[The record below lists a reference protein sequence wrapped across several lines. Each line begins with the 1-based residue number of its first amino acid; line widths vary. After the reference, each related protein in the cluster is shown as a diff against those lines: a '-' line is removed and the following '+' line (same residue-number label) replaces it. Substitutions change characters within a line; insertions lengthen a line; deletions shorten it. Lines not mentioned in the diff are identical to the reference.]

1 MPPFDVLYVSFS
13 WHILFIL
20 REISNCDQ
28 IITNNENVR
37 PGKKSNFIR
46 LSTLTLGSSCF
57 DINI

>member
-13 WHILFIL
+13 WHIFIL

-37 PGKKSNFIR
+37 PEKKSNFIL
-46 LSTLTLGSSCF
+46 LSTLILRSSCF